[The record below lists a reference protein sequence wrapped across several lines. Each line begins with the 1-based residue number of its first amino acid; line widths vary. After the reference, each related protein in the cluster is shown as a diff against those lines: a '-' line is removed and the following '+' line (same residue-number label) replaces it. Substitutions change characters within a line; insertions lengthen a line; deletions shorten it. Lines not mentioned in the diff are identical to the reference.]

1 MRVKTIKKKLK
12 MARTHE
18 KIYNHRNGFLHKL
31 SSKITD
37 ENQIICI
44 EDLNVKEIVKN
55 HKLAK

>member
-1 MRVKTIKKKLK
+1 

-18 KIYNHRNGFLHKL
+18 KISNHRNGFLHKL